1 MSPTSY
7 QTAPSRA
14 INLYYLVPRT
24 GIEPVR
30 LLRSQDFKSC
40 ASANSATPAFLALRV
55 GFEPTAYR
63 LTAGCSTV
71 ELPKNALNWR
81 LPTLPGRYHP
91 STIGVKRLNFC
102 VRYGYRCL
110 PLAIVT
116 RLKTTLE
123 LLVYFKHEFHGSL
136 H

>member
-7 QTAPSRA
+7 QTAPSRDDKFNPFGA
-14 INLYYLVPRT
+14 IELWCRGPESNRYDFKGRRILS
-24 GIEPVR
+24 PVR
-30 LLRSQDFKSC
+30 LPVPPPRH
-40 ASANSATPAFLALRV
+40 TLALRV

-116 RLKTTLE
+116 RRKLN
-123 LLVYFKHEFHGSL
+123 LL
-136 H
+136 